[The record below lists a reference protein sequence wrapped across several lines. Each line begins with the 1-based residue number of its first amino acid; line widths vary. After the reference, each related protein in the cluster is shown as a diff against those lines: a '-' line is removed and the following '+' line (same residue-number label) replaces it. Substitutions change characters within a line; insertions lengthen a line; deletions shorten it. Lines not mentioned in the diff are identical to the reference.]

1 MDMIYTLVSVCLAG
15 LAILQA
21 MVGFSSYRRSGSKKL
36 LLITLTFVI
45 FGAIGIYALLSRLFS
60 IAPLGEPNIFMLS
73 LDLLIVVLLYLAILR
88 K

>member
-21 MVGFSSYRRSGSKKL
+21 AVGFSSYRRSGSNKL
-36 LLITLTFVI
+36 LLIALTFVI
-45 FGAIGIYALLSRLFS
+45 FAVIGVYALVSRLLS
-60 IAPLGEPNIFMLS
+60 IAPLGEPDIFMLS
-73 LDLLIVVLLYLAILR
+73 LDLLIVILLYLAILR